1 MIIHSAL
8 LHHNDTGQWLS
19 FRHPV
24 AVLSTHDPRRV
35 TSLMSEVE
43 ARVESE
49 NLTAV
54 GFVTYEAARGF
65 DSCLS
70 VHADSEMPLVC
81 FGLFSS
87 REVVAAPEV
96 SEQGSQQLW
105 RFTES
110 AQTHRDAIE
119 QIRDLI
125 AAGSV
130 YQINHTTRLQGEVN
144 DAVELFAE
152 VAAGAPHAALIEGD
166 THTIVSASPEC
177 FFALDGEQIY
187 SQPMKGTASREP
199 DPATDQARRDWLAAS
214 TKNQAENLMITDM
227 VRNDLGRIAEPGSVQ
242 VSKLFAMEQYPTV
255 WQMTSRVEARTQ
267 ATVTGIFRELFPAA
281 SITGAPK
288 RASMTHIQDLESS
301 PREIY
306 TGAIGYIA
314 PKRQAHFNIA
324 IRTAWIDNLSGV
336 ARYGAGGGV
345 VWDSKPEEEHA
356 ELISKTQILNQA
368 TAWEEFALFE
378 TMAWFPQPGPRHLAQ
393 HLQRMAASAR
403 RFGLMFDRTQALEAI
418 AVAVGRVDRS
428 ASESCFRLRVTL
440 DGAGDFA
447 AQLEPAP
454 ESPASPQALGLV
466 PWRVHSQDPRLLHKT
481 TQRDIYIRARQSVA
495 QDDKL
500 AHVEPLLVNER
511 GEITETDIAN
521 VVFKMAGQ
529 LYTPPQSC
537 GLLPGVM
544 REVLLQQ
551 GELQERVLC
560 LEQIPNVERFYLIN
574 DLRGWRDAMI
584 LYPRI

>member
-1 MIIHSAL
+1 MIIRSAL

-19 FRHPV
+19 FREPV
-24 AVLSTHDPRRV
+24 AVLATHDPKRV
-35 TSLMSEVE
+35 ISLMNEVE

-49 NLTAV
+49 SLTAV
-54 GFVTYEAARGF
+54 GFVTYEAAAGF
-65 DSCLS
+65 DPSMV
-70 VHADSEMPLVC
+70 VHVDSEMPLVC

-87 REVVAAPEV
+87 SEVVAAPV
-96 SEQGSQQLW
+96 ASDQGSQQLW

-110 AQTHRDAIE
+110 AQSHRDAVE

-130 YQINHTTRLQGEVN
+130 YQINHTTRLQGSVN
-144 DAVELFAE
+144 DAVQLFAE
-152 VAAGAPHAALIEGD
+152 VAMGAPHAALIEGD

-187 SQPMKGTASREP
+187 SQPMKGTAARGS
-199 DPATDQARRDWLAAS
+199 DPAADQAQRDWLAAS

-227 VRNDLGRIAEPGSVQ
+227 VRNDLGRIAELGSVK
-242 VSKLFAMEQYPTV
+242 VSNLFAMEQYPTV

-267 ATVTGIFRELFPAA
+267 ATVTDIFRQLFPAA

-288 RASMTHIQDLESS
+288 RASMTHIQDLETS

-324 IRTAWIDNLSGV
+324 IRTALIDNASGL

-345 VWDSKPEEEHA
+345 VWGSNPEEEHA
-356 ELISKTQILNQA
+356 ELISKTQILSQVI
-368 TAWEEFALFE
+368 AWENFALFE
-378 TMAWFPQPGPRHLAQ
+378 TMAWSPQTEPKRLDQ
-393 HLQRMAASAR
+393 HLLRMAASAQS
-403 RFGLMFDRTQALEAI
+403 FGLMFDRPQALAAI
-418 AVAVGRVDRS
+418 AMTIGRLDCSVGEAR
-428 ASESCFRLRVTL
+428 FRLRLTL
-440 DGAGDFA
+440 DKAGEFS

-454 ESPASPQALGLV
+454 ESATAPQAVALV
-466 PWRVHSQDPRLLHKT
+466 PWRVHSQDPCLRHKT
-481 TQRDIYIRARQSVA
+481 TQRDVYIRARKSVA
-495 QDDKL
+495 EVHNLK
-500 AHVEPLLVNER
+500 HVEPLLVNER
-511 GEITETDIAN
+511 GEITESDIAN

-529 LYTPPQSC
+529 FYTPPQCC

-544 REVLLQQ
+544 RNALLQQ
-551 GELQERVLC
+551 GELLERVLR
-560 LEQIPNVERFYLIN
+560 LEQLEDVEAFYLIN
-574 DLRGWRDAMI
+574 DLRGWRDAT
-584 LYPRI
+584 LLS

>member
-1 MIIHSAL
+1 M
-8 LHHNDTGQWLS
+8 
-19 FRHPV
+19 
-24 AVLSTHDPRRV
+24 AVLATRDPRRV
-35 TSLMSEVE
+35 VSLMSEVE

-49 NLTAV
+49 RLTAV
-54 GFVTYEAARGF
+54 GFVTYEAATGF
-65 DSCLS
+65 DPSMS

-81 FGLFSS
+81 FALFSS
-87 REVVAAPEV
+87 SETVAAPLA
-96 SEQGSQQLW
+96 SEPGSQQLW

-110 AQTHRDAIE
+110 VQCHRDAIE

-130 YQINHTTRLQGEVN
+130 YQINHTTRLQGVVS
-144 DAVELFAE
+144 DAAQLFAE

-187 SQPMKGTASREP
+187 SQPMKGTAAREN
-199 DPATDQARRDWLAAS
+199 DPATDQAQRDWLAAS
-214 TKNQAENLMITDM
+214 IKNQAENLMITDM
-227 VRNDLGRIAEPGSVQ
+227 VRNDLGRIAKPGSVQ

-267 ATVTGIFRELFPAA
+267 ASVTDIFRELFPAA

-288 RASMTHIQDLESS
+288 RASMTHIKDIESS

-324 IRTAWIDNLSGV
+324 IRTALIDNASGV

-345 VWDSKPEEEHA
+345 VWDSMPEEEHA
-356 ELISKTQILNQA
+356 ELISKTQILKQA
-368 TAWEEFALFE
+368 IAWEEFALFE
-378 TMAWFPQPGPRHLAQ
+378 TMAWSPQTGTQRLDQ
-393 HLQRMAASAR
+393 HLRRLAASALC
-403 RFGLMFDRTQALEAI
+403 FGMRFDRSRALEAI
-418 AVAVGRVDRS
+418 ATAVGRLACPANEAR
-428 ASESCFRLRVTL
+428 FRLRLTL

-447 AQLEPAP
+447 AQLESPP
-454 ESPASPQALGLV
+454 ESKSAPQALALV
-466 PWRVHSQDPRLLHKT
+466 PWRVNSQDPCLHHKT
-481 TQRDIYIRARQSVA
+481 NHRDVYVRARKSVA
-495 QDDKL
+495 QIHKRE
-500 AHVEPLLVNER
+500 HVEPLLVNER
-511 GEITETDIAN
+511 GEVTETDIAN
-521 VVFKMAGQ
+521 LVFKMSGQ
-529 LYTPPQSC
+529 LYTPPQRC

-551 GELQERVLC
+551 GELQERVLR
-560 LEQIPNVERFYLIN
+560 LEQLADVEALYLIN
-574 DLRGWRDAMI
+574 DLRGWRDAT
-584 LYPRI
+584 LLL